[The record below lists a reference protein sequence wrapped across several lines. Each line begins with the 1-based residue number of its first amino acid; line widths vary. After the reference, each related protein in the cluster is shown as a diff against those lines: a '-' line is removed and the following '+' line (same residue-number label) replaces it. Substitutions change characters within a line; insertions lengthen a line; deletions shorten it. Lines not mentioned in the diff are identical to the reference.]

1 MKLEDLKEGQR
12 LVGVLPDEIVEVIQ
26 PKENG
31 PDCIRLTFQS
41 EETGD
46 IGQILLYREQEDQL
60 QLARSENELQWD
72 FGGDGAVFRLVS
84 EAHRIHLAHLF
95 DPFLAIE
102 SSSVTPLPHQVEAVY
117 GTLLDRQPLRFLL
130 ADDPGAGK
138 TIMAGLYIK
147 ELLLRENL
155 DRCLICAPGSLVEN
169 WQTELSEKFDLD
181 FTILSRELWNNSPT
195 GNPFLDHEALIV
207 RMDMIARNEDLQELL
222 ANAPDWGL
230 VVVDEAHKMS
240 ASWQTRTKANYTL
253 RYRLGQQLSRRSRNL
268 LLMTAT
274 PHNGRDGDF
283 QLFMRL
289 LDQDR
294 FESREEMPL
303 ASRNVEDL
311 MRRCVKEDLVTFEGK
326 PLFPKRKAHTVS
338 YHLSPLEQTLYDD
351 VTDYVC
357 NQFTRIEEGG
367 ERRGNVVGFALTT
380 LQRRL
385 ASSPEAIY
393 QSLRRR
399 RERLKATLE
408 ELLQPGGPATNPSK
422 VLEAVGVDLDE
433 ADEELTAEELEELEE
448 DILDQASLAR
458 TPEELEQEIAEL
470 AKLEDAAA
478 LVVKSGQDRKWEEL
492 EQLLRSDEMFYPDGR
507 RRKMIIFTEHK
518 DTLRYVEKRVAR
530 ILGGARH
537 VTTIDGSVQRQE
549 RLARQERFTHDR
561 DVTILVATDAA
572 GEGINLQVAHLMVNY
587 DLPWNPNRLEQRFGR
602 IHRIGQT
609 EVCHMWNL
617 VAEDT
622 REGQV
627 FKRLMDKIAV
637 ELDAL
642 GGKVFDVLGEAF
654 SETPLKDLLLQ
665 AIREGQRPEM
675 RDYLDTVIDATV
687 SQGKLREL
695 VNRGALANEVM
706 SKEDLMRS
714 RDEMERAQARR
725 LQPHFISSFFRHAF
739 SLLGGRLVE
748 KEPGR
753 FEIPHVPRRV
763 QKTGQGLP
771 GRRPILDNY
780 TRITFQKDLIHQAGK
795 PVAAFIA
802 PGHPLLEAVSLA
814 VRKEHNELFQSGAV
828 LLDPE
833 PDARPRLLVYLQ
845 HEVVDGRRDSSGQP
859 LLASREFHFLEVEE
873 DGTIHDAGVAPYLDY
888 LAPLQDE
895 RSQLE
900 SATSEFAAPPDWTA
914 KVMDFAADQLV
925 PQHLTKVREFR
936 ATRADKLKVEI
947 RRRLSKEIAY
957 WDQRAREAADAEAEG
972 KGVAQLHSVKYRER
986 RDDLQERLT
995 TRLKLLEQEKSVS
1008 PKAPRIVACALVLPE
1023 SSLRDVEPPSD
1034 AVRDTKASEAI
1045 AMQAIMDVERELG
1058 NSPRDVSAK
1067 RHIGYDIES
1076 RQPNGELRFI
1086 EVKGRHPDAP
1096 VITVPVSEVRAA
1108 LNQPDK
1114 FILGLVEIDAG
1125 SVRRIGYVRRPWESE
1140 PDFHVS
1146 SVNFKVNDLWQ
1157 KAQAPS

>member
-1 MKLEDLKEGQR
+1 MKLEDLEPGQR
-12 LVGVLPDEIVEVIQ
+12 LAGIQPDDIVEVIQ
-26 PKENG
+26 AKVNG
-31 PDCIRLTFQS
+31 SDSVRLTYQS
-41 EETGD
+41 ESSGD
-46 IGQILLYREQEDQL
+46 VGQILVYREQENQL
-60 QLARSENELQWD
+60 QLARRDNQLQWN
-72 FGGDGAVFRLVS
+72 FSGDGAVFRLVS
-84 EAHRIHLAHLF
+84 EAQRIHLAHLF

-102 SSSVTPLPHQVEAVY
+102 SSSVTPLPHQVDAVY
-117 GTLLDRQPLRFLL
+117 GSLLERQPLRFLL

-181 FTILSRELWNNSPT
+181 FTILSKELWNNSAS
-195 GNPFLDHEALIV
+195 GNPFLDHETLII
-207 RMDMIARNEDLQELL
+207 RMDMLARNEDLQELL
-222 ANAPDWGL
+222 EAAPDWGL
-230 VVVDEAHKMS
+230 VVIDEAHKMS

-253 RYRLGQQLSRRSRNL
+253 RYKFGQQLSNKSRNL

-294 FESREEMPL
+294 FESREELPL
-303 ASRNVEDL
+303 ESRNVDDL

-326 PLFPKRKAHTVS
+326 PLFPKRKAHTVA
-338 YHLSPLEQTLYDD
+338 YHLSALEQVLYDD

-357 NQFTRIEEGG
+357 NQFTRIDENG

-399 RERLKATLE
+399 RERLKASLE
-408 ELLQPGGPATNPSK
+408 ELMAPGGANQDKSK
-422 VLEAVGVDLDE
+422 VIAALGLNFDELDE
-433 ADEELTAEELEELEE
+433 DCTAEELEHLEE
-448 DILDQASLAR
+448 EILDQASLAR
-458 TPEELEQEIAEL
+458 TPEELEQEIRDL
-470 AKLEDAAA
+470 GRLEDAAA
-478 LVVKSGQDRKWEEL
+478 QVVSSGQDRKWEEL
-492 EQLLRSDEMFYPDGR
+492 DQLLRSDEMFYPDGR

-518 DTLRYVEKRVAR
+518 DTLRYVEKRVAGV
-530 ILGGARH
+530 LGGTKH
-537 VTTIDGSVQRQE
+537 VTTIHGSVQRQE
-549 RLARQERFTHDR
+549 RLARQERFTHDG
-561 DVTILVATDAA
+561 DVTVLVATDAA

-627 FKRLMDKIAV
+627 FKRLMDKIAA

-654 SETPLKDLLLQ
+654 NEVPLKDLLMR
-665 AIREGQRPEM
+665 AIREGEKPEM
-675 RDYLDTVIDATV
+675 RDYLNTVIDATV
-687 SQGKLREL
+687 SEGKLREL
-695 VNRGALANEVM
+695 VNRGALASEVM

-714 RDEMERAQARR
+714 RDDMERAQARR

-739 SLLGGRLVE
+739 SLLGGRLIE

-753 FEIPHVPRRV
+753 YEIPHVPRRI
-763 QKTGQGLP
+763 QKVGHTLP
-771 GRRPILDNY
+771 GRKPILENY
-780 TRITFQKDLIHQAGK
+780 SRVTFQKDLIHVTGA
-795 PVAAFIA
+795 PVAAFVA

-814 VRKEHNELFQSGAV
+814 VRSEHDASFRDGAV

-833 PDARPRLLVYLQ
+833 PEAKPRLLVYLE
-845 HEVVDGRRDSSGQP
+845 HEVVDGRKDESGLP
-859 LLASREFHFLEVEE
+859 VLASREFHFLEIEE
-873 DGTIHDAGVAPYLDY
+873 SGTIVDGGVAPYLDY
-888 LAPLQDE
+888 IAPLPDD
-895 RSQLE
+895 QLQLDTAVA
-900 SATSEFAAPPDWTA
+900 SFNAPSDWTSN
-914 KVMDFAADQLV
+914 VMDFAADQLV
-925 PQHLTKVREFR
+925 PAHVNKVREFR

-947 RRRLSKEIAY
+947 RRRLSKEIAH
-957 WDQRAREAADAEAEG
+957 WDQRAKEAADAELHG
-972 KGVAQLHSVKYRER
+972 KGIAQLHSMKFRER

-995 TRLKLLEQEKSVS
+995 TRLKLLEQEKAVS
-1008 PKAPRIVACALVLPE
+1008 AKSPRIVACAMILPE
-1023 SSLRDVEPPSD
+1023 ASLRQPDPPSSV
-1034 AVRDTKASEAI
+1034 VRDTSASEEV
-1045 AMQAIMDVERELG
+1045 AMNAIMESERALG
-1058 NSPRDVSAK
+1058 NTPRDVSAK

-1076 RQPNGELRFI
+1076 RTPDGNLRFI
-1086 EVKGRHPDAP
+1086 EVKGRHPDAHI
-1096 VITVPVSEVRAA
+1096 ITVPVSEVRAA

-1114 FILGLVEIDAG
+1114 FILGLVEIAQG
-1125 SVRRIGYVRRPWESE
+1125 KVLRIGYVRKPWTSE

-1146 SVNFKVNDLWQ
+1146 SVNYKVEELWER
-1157 KAQAPS
+1157 AEAPS